1 MDSKMI
7 PQRAYP
13 DGHKQAKE
21 KEIIE
26 KIDKIKS
33 RGTISP
39 ITNNTEYNTDDYN
52 KLKVLQAELRGFRK
66 GKEEALSLVDT
77 QKGTRKKVPDWKG
90 MARVSY
96 DVVESLE
103 KQISDLEKSFS
114 MLEEQ
119 HNEQKETIDKLK
131 AEKEEMLEKIIDF
144 RQRMS
149 NAEQLG
155 VVKCIDIHFKE
166 ELKTKKEV
174 NHEQ

>member
-7 PQRAYP
+7 PKRA
-13 DGHKQAKE
+13 QAKE

-66 GKEEALSLVDT
+66 GYKEALSTADKKCEKRIELFENRMYSEE
-77 QKGTRKKVPDWKG
+77 RKL
-90 MARVSY
+90 
-96 DVVESLE
+96 LE
-103 KQISDLEKSFS
+103 QISDLEKSFS

-131 AEKEEMLEKIIDF
+131 AEKEEMLEKIII
-144 RQRMS
+144 
-149 NAEQLG
+149 L
-155 VVKCIDIHFKE
+155 
-166 ELKTKKEV
+166 LKGYRCGGHWKLLIFLEKLKPKKETDSK
-174 NHEQ
+174 

>member
-1 MDSKMI
+1 MT
-7 PQRAYP
+7 
-13 DGHKQAKE
+13 KE

-66 GKEEALSLVDT
+66 GYKEALSTADKKCEKRIELFENRMYSEE
-77 QKGTRKKVPDWKG
+77 RKL
-90 MARVSY
+90 
-96 DVVESLE
+96 LE
-103 KQISDLEKSFS
+103 QISDLEKSFS

>member
-7 PQRAYP
+7 PKRAYP

-66 GKEEALSLVDT
+66 GKEEAL
-77 QKGTRKKVPDWKG
+77 
-90 MARVSY
+90 
-96 DVVESLE
+96 
-103 KQISDLEKSFS
+103 
-114 MLEEQ
+114 
-119 HNEQKETIDKLK
+119 
-131 AEKEEMLEKIIDF
+131 
-144 RQRMS
+144 
-149 NAEQLG
+149 
-155 VVKCIDIHFKE
+155 
-166 ELKTKKEV
+166 
-174 NHEQ
+174 